1 MGVRQSDLRYRLAKS
16 SRFIFVPPPPMPARE
31 RIYRRQALLRFAI
44 GLGVIA
50 VLNFLA
56 HSRLGGTRLYTA
68 LDLTEDRRYTLSPN
82 TRAQLTDLIEP
93 VYVRVLL
100 AGELPADYQ
109 RLRTALQEKLQ
120 DFAGY
125 TDYLEYEV
133 ADPLVGTPDEVRQR
147 QEAMFED
154 GIVPVTDYQQSAG
167 ERTARAVYP
176 YALVYAGDQ
185 QRIVPLLEASRPD
198 VPLAQQLNQAE
209 NLLEYNLTRAIAG
222 LTATNKYTIAF
233 TLGNGELPPAQFADL
248 VSELRKD
255 YEVGPLY
262 LDSVATVPDQID
274 LLIVAKPTV
283 PFTPE
288 QAFQLDQYVMQGG
301 KVIWAID
308 AVAMDYDS
316 LQATG
321 EAIPQG
327 RATGLEDLF
336 FRYGFRISS
345 ELVLDLAN
353 SPIQI
358 VTSQGST
365 GPRFSLVPFP
375 YHVTALPAADH
386 PIVQNIDAV
395 DLRYPTLL
403 EEVGGATTLNRTI
416 LLTSSDNARLQAV
429 PSTIDLDAQK
439 FSVELERFDRANLPL
454 ALLLEGTFESP
465 YANRMRSSFEDLLSR
480 SNRGYRSTSIPTAML
495 VVSDGDVLA
504 NSVSSRGEV
513 GTLGVNRFSGIPYAN
528 KIFMLNAIAYLL
540 DPGGIIN
547 SRNKDVRLR
556 LLDQN
561 RALAEAGYWRGLNLA
576 LPLLL
581 LAVFGLL
588 FNFLRRRRYAR

>member
-1 MGVRQSDLRYRLAKS
+1 
-16 SRFIFVPPPPMPARE
+16 MPARE
-31 RIYRRQALLRFAI
+31 RIYRRQALLRFAL
-44 GLGVIA
+44 GLGIIV
-50 VLNFLA
+50 VLNVLA
-56 HSRLGGTRLYTA
+56 QSRLGNTRLYTA

-82 TRAQLTDLIEP
+82 TRTQLSDLAEP

-109 RLRTALQEKLQ
+109 RLRTALEEKLE
-120 DFAGY
+120 DFTGY
-125 TDYLEYEV
+125 TEYLQFEF
-133 ADPLVGTPDEVRQR
+133 ADPLAGTPDEVRQR

-176 YALVYAGDQ
+176 YALVYAGEQ

-222 LTATNKYTIAF
+222 LTASDNYTIAF

-283 PFTPE
+283 PFSPE
-288 QAFQLDQYVMQGG
+288 QAFRLDQYVMQGG

-308 AVAMDYDS
+308 GVAMDYDS

-321 EAIPQG
+321 EAIPQA
-327 RATGLEDLF
+327 RTTGLEELF

-375 YHVTALPAADH
+375 YHVTALPASEH

-403 EEVGGATTLNRTI
+403 EQVGGGANVNRT
-416 LLTSSDNARLQAV
+416 LLLASSDNARLQAV

-439 FSVELERFDRANLPL
+439 FSVELDRFDRANLPL

-465 YANRMRSSFEDLLSR
+465 FANRMRATFEDLLSR
-480 SNRGYRSTSIPTAML
+480 SNRNYRTSSVSTAML

-504 NSVSSRGEV
+504 NSVSNRGEV

-528 KIFMLNAIAYLL
+528 KTFMLNAIAYLL
-540 DPGGIIN
+540 DPTGIIN

-556 LLDQN
+556 LLDEN
-561 RALAEAGYWRGLNLA
+561 RALAEAGYWRTLNLA

-581 LAVFGLL
+581 LIVFGLV

>member
-1 MGVRQSDLRYRLAKS
+1 M
-16 SRFIFVPPPPMPARE
+16 PPRE
-31 RIYRRQALLRFAI
+31 RIYRRQALLRFAL
-44 GLGVIA
+44 GLCLLV
-50 VLNFLA
+50 VVNVLA

-68 LDLTEDRRYTLSPN
+68 LDLTEDRRYTLSTN
-82 TRAQLTDLIEP
+82 TRNQLTDLTEP
-93 VYVRVLL
+93 LYVRVLL
-100 AGELPADYQ
+100 AGELPAGYQ
-109 RLRTALQEKLQ
+109 RLRTALEEKLE

-125 TDYLEYEV
+125 TDYLQFEF
-133 ADPLVGTPDEVRQR
+133 ADPLAGTPDEVRQR

-176 YALVYAGDQ
+176 YALVYGGEQ

-222 LTATNKYTIAF
+222 LTAVDKYTVAF

-288 QAFQLDQYVMQGG
+288 QAFRLDQYVMQGG

-308 AVAMDYDS
+308 GVAMDYDS

-321 EAIPQG
+321 EAIPQA
-327 RATGLEDLF
+327 RTTGLEDLF
-336 FRYGFRISS
+336 FSYGFRVST

-353 SPIQI
+353 SPIPI
-358 VTSQGST
+358 ATSQGPT
-365 GPRFSLVPFP
+365 GPRFTLVPFP
-375 YHVTALPAADH
+375 YHVTALPASDQ

-403 EEVGGATTLNRTI
+403 EEVGGATDLNRTI

-429 PSTIDLDAQK
+429 PSVIDLDAQK
-439 FSVELERFDRANLPL
+439 FSVELERFNRADLPL
-454 ALLLEGTFESP
+454 ALVLEGTFESP
-465 YANRMRSSFEDLLSR
+465 YANRMRSSFGDFLRRSDREYRSR
-480 SNRGYRSTSIPTAML
+480 SVPTAML

-504 NSVSSRGEV
+504 NSVSNRGEV

-528 KIFMLNAIAYLL
+528 KTFMLNAIAYLL
-540 DPGGIIN
+540 DPTGIIN
-547 SRNKDVRLR
+547 SRNKEVRLR

-561 RALAEAGYWRGLNLA
+561 RALAEAGYWRSLNLA
-576 LPLLL
+576 VPLLL

-588 FNFLRRRRYAR
+588 FNILRRRRYAR